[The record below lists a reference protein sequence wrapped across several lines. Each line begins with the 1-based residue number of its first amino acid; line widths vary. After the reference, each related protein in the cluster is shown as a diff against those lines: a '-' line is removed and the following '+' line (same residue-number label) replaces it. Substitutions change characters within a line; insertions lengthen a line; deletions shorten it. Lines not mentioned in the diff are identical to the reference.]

1 MSAETPYG
9 IEQMQLYFSTTA
21 GVATPAA
28 ANLVGEFRGEPSIS
42 DVSATAVWRGQDRVG
57 KNAIFH
63 DREVS
68 MTVPGFS
75 FDSSV
80 VMTKFLNG
88 TQTTSTTLHGGS
100 AAARSDKL
108 TVNSN
113 PLTGEWLIEGLNTE
127 DGKKFQV
134 LAHSGFMTSVN
145 PTLGRTDFSVLDVN
159 LTLLADSNNDVWEIL
174 HES

>member
-1 MSAETPYG
+1 MASSRCSSTSRRPPGRRHPPPRTSSGSSEASRPSATYP
-9 IEQMQLYFSTTA
+9 L
-21 GVATPAA
+21 
-28 ANLVGEFRGEPSIS
+28 
-42 DVSATAVWRGQDRVG
+42 TAVWRGQDRVG
-57 KNAIFH
+57 KSAIFH

-88 TQTTSTTLHGGS
+88 SQTTSTTLHGGS

-108 TVNSN
+108 TVNSK

-134 LAHSGFMTSVN
+134 LVHNGFMTSVN
-145 PTLGRTDFSVLDVN
+145 PALGRTDFSVLDVT
-159 LTLLADSNNDVWEIL
+159 LTLLADAGNDVWEIL